1 MNREAIF
8 HNPVSNYAFPISYEK
23 FKVRLRAGK
32 GDLDRVTLVIGN
44 NYLWHTRK
52 EVPMEVEGSDELFDY
67 YSYVYLRMGIFAFTC
82 PYTWLTQTI
91 LRNFFEKIK
100 KNFLKR
106 WS

>member
-1 MNREAIF
+1 
-8 HNPVSNYAFPISYEK
+8 
-23 FKVRLRAGK
+23 
-32 GDLDRVTLVIGN
+32 
-44 NYLWHTRK
+44 
-52 EVPMEVEGSDELFDY
+52 
-67 YSYVYLRMGIFAFTC
+67 MGIFAFTC